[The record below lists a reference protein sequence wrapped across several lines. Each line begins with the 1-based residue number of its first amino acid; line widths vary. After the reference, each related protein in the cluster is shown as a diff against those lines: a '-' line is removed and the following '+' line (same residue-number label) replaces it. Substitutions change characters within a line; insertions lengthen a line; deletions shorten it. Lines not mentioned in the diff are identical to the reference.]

1 MSKIKREDGKS
12 SIEEYTGAETEEGFE
27 SGSRR
32 GRDGRDERGGLDGR
46 GGEDTD
52 TGSYLD
58 PNQDPSVPDDE
69 SEGKDTSD
77 GSLLEDY
84 AKLYRPIDESFK
96 FLECDPVE
104 QVDDKPPC
112 PVCRPN
118 PYAYV
123 PDYRMMENGEVF
135 FNGKDCT
142 QNIVLTFD
150 APANSLVNAA
160 SSFQSTSMI
169 ADNLTPEITNKIE
182 STGPT
187 VSELKSR
194 SFMDEKKEVGVR
206 KLLDY
211 FNKARQATAL
221 IYRPVPRKEAF
232 EQGVTAGRIVGST
245 AALAF
250 ANAQPD
256 TLALLVGATRSVVVD
271 LGYGDLLPKK
281 KGYKLSIEGI
291 NIFDELTK
299 YARYEYHVPLQLKAR
314 TRVLI
319 SIPVEQFNRAP
330 DRLISEPET
339 DFEDKLEVTFMGN
352 DINGMIKRTES
363 AFRVYDNELKRW
375 RGFEGGKLVET
386 DSGKTSGFSLASEA
400 DKLVTFKSELADLM
414 EDLGFSLDPF
424 KPGKRPEK
432 ILIKFKFENEKY
444 SIRQIHVNLPGCP
457 VVKVGPRGRFRGL
470 YDKYTKKSPF
480 NRSRT
485 LHYIGALPE
494 IDIAL
499 TARTPMP
506 WLEVTTKFTYPPLE
520 IQNGINSNTMFNDPT
535 MLGCL
540 INSNFAD
547 ERVDDFFNDIT
558 GLLDGFDD
566 LFLAKLGEF
575 SCKTR
580 DQLQDDL
587 NVLQEFDNVFK
598 TQSKRVMA
606 QLQRELRQ
614 DDPYLDIVI
623 QEMFPAMTAWGKLSP
638 QQQAAEIKKHGSLKA
653 AKQSNAPED
662 VQEKFFVRLNDRL
675 GHCGWISLI
684 MAAIDCVAQGIAG
697 EAATKL
703 LAEAAFDAMEDA
715 ALTRSFLGLSPEAQ
729 QKVVDS
735 MRNNFGDMPAPW
747 DTDYQ
752 PGNYTGAGF
761 TVSPLNAE
769 QKKFARE
776 EGGSEAVKEARK
788 KAREDADKPP
798 KPNSQ
803 RGSGGTYGRALGGV
817 NKEAYDALKQSMFDA
832 LGAEELLEAANQ
844 LPGAPII
851 SQILKRLP
859 CRQTPLIYSEPKLD
873 SFLGTVEFDFCQ
885 WDAAITLPKFGVLD
899 IKDIFTILLKALEE
913 AIIETAIAIAMQLV
927 KLILEKIFSLAC
939 DALALLG
946 ANLLDLT
953 NGNNHFRDLLKDNL
967 CPDASQEDMNET
979 IKNLFDALGDPDQ
992 DCLERLTNDEMG
1004 DFIDDISLMLT
1015 QGQICQ
1021 LLKGNPNEETMK
1033 MAMEL
1038 AQTSG
1043 SECIRD
1049 IFSDPNAFRDFFKS
1063 LAPFIPNLNELC
1075 DNLLPNAG
1083 DLDVY
1088 PCAPGTAEKIEEFR
1102 CDLLQQKGLTKEECR
1117 DILDDL
1123 KDKALMDLAD
1133 LADAMQNGPFGN
1145 TPPMR
1150 GDPDADAG
1158 CPATGFFPDEHP
1170 LQKALN
1176 NNISK
1181 SMMESIEKAHLK
1193 DLWGNINKATGQGGF
1208 LNAVLSDTL
1217 GRPYKQH
1224 NWYVQHFGS
1233 PLAADLGFFDY
1244 HCDNAIAKPKEGN
1257 QPGADKKPINVFG
1270 EELGG
1275 EEGGKS
1281 GRQSFAAGYS
1291 HGGYPPT
1298 VAAHLSSKFKN
1309 MHRNATVS
1317 TRIKPPGFRNIE
1329 EALDEF
1335 KRVQRVNEKRIDE
1348 RSKYI
1353 EAWIRE
1359 YEVEDKTAPKKAVL
1373 AQDLRSGISKK
1384 IFFERE
1390 AKDEDTSSGLSTSRK
1405 INPKNSPADL
1415 VREVL
1420 LGKQVLGGV
1429 GKPGEKGV
1437 PDRSGTKGELF
1448 IDFYAGKHKLLDL
1461 PDTSSADIIL
1471 KYTGYSTDA
1480 EDGTPPYEFSIEY
1493 DYNLFDEETQRI
1505 VEDNRYQIKVMET
1518 YRTAKPSGKTKKE
1531 LRQIGNQQL
1540 AASIYQTGKSS
1551 YTFPRYQFE
1560 VVSAPPGDIAD
1571 FLDSLTDGSSGE
1583 PLSRPSGDPPNPLGN
1598 SFEVE
1603 ALYNFFRRQMFDIST
1618 DDRTANRIMD
1628 RDRFKNYFAKKD
1640 NVFDPTNF
1648 RRQVVKANL
1657 FDQLSTGFLQRIST
1671 LVSTGNPNDS
1681 FKNRDDGDLSNNEEK
1696 LADKMNLD
1704 NISRAFQFG
1713 YNPDR
1718 QAKIIELDPLKYGGP
1733 IARAFPDSTPP
1744 PFYVKSRRFKGWLDL
1759 CDTLVPEVAGCAPE
1773 SKAIYNLE
1781 DLSDL
1786 VSSLESELK
1795 ADPRLQNDPLC
1806 SQEAPYDKI
1815 LSSFDAAN
1823 LEASMRAVIRIY
1835 TLDVFLRTIPVFTAF
1850 ALTEDNY
1857 DDLMLAFVVERM
1869 KQGLQADGVKLF
1881 GAPDETYYYRFL
1893 EQAVNNTKR
1902 KLDAGILTAEDL
1914 TDEEN
1919 AAFDRISNEVMAFYE
1934 EFDGEL
1940 ECLSDAAIKGK
1951 GLFDGFFSTSAAA
1964 PAVGLGAGSNRFNK
1978 GVAKNTKDR
1987 AFKDFI
1993 GRTEQDALLF
2003 LRRYIREEFSFLRDK
2018 LSNAVPP
2025 VVNNVDNLM
2034 AISPDWVRGAV
2045 DAGGPYNV
2053 MGDVTDPTDY
2063 VIEADNPRR
2072 LSKDTVTDT
2081 YWPFVLEKY
2090 IRIHEKETPGSEVD
2104 RSSNLYDIVNID
2116 DWEAYVKDAASRGVR
2131 GDISDLWEGWS
2142 FGLRLSYLVAK
2153 DDNEIFEKVMD
2164 TVPKSVS
2171 RDKKAYNVV
2180 NRAGKTR
2187 YLIPIA
2193 SGELPIPDQK
2203 YDLFKANSYD
2213 VYCLIP
2219 EMQKTPEFRTMFK
2232 YIFPLP
2238 RFISLVAMYSTMGFT
2253 ASIGNSGYPKE
2264 GGDMW
2269 EYPGGYPNKKYR
2281 KWNHSPQKAF
2291 ERSRQAARRVF
2302 ESFYEAAQALDFDMS
2317 SDRDPKNSA
2326 DALRG
2331 LIRPK
2336 VNFEDGLRWWERG
2349 LRVKGNPYNDDG
2361 DLCD

>member
-1 MSKIKREDGKS
+1 MSKIRREDGKS

-32 GRDGRDERGGLDGR
+32 GRDRDRDG
-46 GGEDTD
+46 ED

-58 PNQDPSVPDDE
+58 SNQNPSSPDDE

-84 AKLYRPIDESFK
+84 VDLYDPIDESFK

-123 PDYRMMENGEVF
+123 PDYRMMENGDVF
-135 FNGKDCT
+135 FNGKNCT
-142 QNIVLTFD
+142 QNIVLVFD
-150 APANSLVNAA
+150 APANSIIGAPPSFGAESMVAA
-160 SSFQSTSMI
+160 S
-169 ADNLTPEITNKIE
+169 LRPETTDKIE

-187 VSELKSR
+187 VSELKSPN
-194 SFMDEKKEVGVR
+194 FKKDKKQVGIG

-211 FNKARQATAL
+211 FNKSREATAF
-221 IYRPVPRKEAF
+221 IYRAKPAKDRVL
-232 EQGVTAGRIVGST
+232 AGTT
-245 AALAF
+245 AALGTGGTA
-250 ANAQPD
+250 AAIALAATNPV
-256 TLALLVGATRSVVVD
+256 TLALLVGATAAVTLG
-271 LGYGDLLPKK
+271 LGYAALLPKK
-281 KGYKLSIEGI
+281 KGYDLSTEEI
-291 NIFDELTK
+291 NIPKELMK
-299 YARYEYHVPLQLKAR
+299 YATYEYHIPLQLKAR

-330 DRLISEPET
+330 DRLVSEPET
-339 DFEDKLEVTFMGN
+339 EFEDKLEVTFMGN
-352 DINGMIKRTES
+352 DINGMIKRAVS
-363 AFRVYDNELKRW
+363 SFRVYDNELKRW
-375 RGFEGGKLVET
+375 RGFEGGKLVEA
-386 DSGKTSGFSLASEA
+386 DSGRTSAFSLASEG
-400 DKLVTFKSELADLM
+400 DKLITFKHELDKLM

-457 VVKVGPRGRFRGL
+457 VVKVGPRGKFKNL
-470 YDKYTKKSPF
+470 YEKYTKKSPLG
-480 NRSRT
+480 RSRT
-485 LHYIGALPE
+485 LYYIGALPE
-494 IDIAL
+494 LDIAL

-547 ERVDDFFNDIT
+547 ERVDDFFNDVT
-558 GLLDGFDD
+558 GVLDGFDD

-587 NVLQEFDNVFK
+587 NVLQEFDNVF
-598 TQSKRVMA
+598 TAQSKRVLA
-606 QLQRELRQ
+606 QLRNELRA

-623 QEMFPAMTAWGKLSP
+623 QEMFPANTAWGELSP
-638 QQQAAEIKKHGSLKA
+638 QQQAVEIKEHGSLKA
-653 AKQSNAPED
+653 AKESNAPED

-675 GHCGWISLI
+675 GHCGWIALT
-684 MAAIDCVAQGIAG
+684 MRAIDCVAQGIVG
-697 EAATKL
+697 DDATKL
-703 LAEAAFDAMEDA
+703 LAEAAFNSMEDA

-761 TVSPLNAE
+761 SVSPLNAE

-776 EGGSEAVKEARK
+776 EGGSEAVKEARQ
-788 KAREDADKPP
+788 KAREDADKPA

-803 RGSGGTYGRALGGV
+803 KGSGGTYGRALGGV
-817 NKEAYDALKQSMFDA
+817 QKEAYDALKQSMFDA

-851 SQILKRLP
+851 SQILKRVA

-873 SFLGTVEFDFCQ
+873 SFLSTVEFDFCA
-885 WDAAITLPKFGVLD
+885 WDSDMTFPEFGILNIPD
-899 IKDIFTILLKALEE
+899 LFAILLKALKE
-913 AIIETAIAIAMQLV
+913 AIIETAVAIAMQVV

-1021 LLKGNPNEETMK
+1021 LLRGNPSDETMK

-1038 AQTSG
+1038 AQTSD

-1049 IFSDPNAFRDFFKS
+1049 IFSDPNAFRDFFRS

-1075 DNLLPNAG
+1075 DNLLPNAS

-1088 PCAPGTAEKIEEFR
+1088 PCAPGTADKIEEFR

-1133 LADAMQNGPFGN
+1133 LADVMQNGPFGN
-1145 TPPMR
+1145 TPPMSS
-1150 GDPDADAG
+1150 DED
-1158 CPATGFFPDEHP
+1158 CPAAGFFPTEHP

-1181 SMMESIEKAHLK
+1181 SMMETIEKAHLR
-1193 DLWGNINKATGQGGF
+1193 DLWGNINKGTGQGGF

-1224 NWYVQHFGS
+1224 NWYVEHLGA
-1233 PLAADLGFFDY
+1233 PLAADFGFFDY
-1244 HCDNAIAKPKEGN
+1244 HCDNAIMKPQEGKVDGN
-1257 QPGADKKPINVFG
+1257 ANKPINVFG
-1270 EELGG
+1270 EVLDGP
-1275 EEGGKS
+1275 EGGKS
-1281 GRQSFAAGYS
+1281 GRQSFGAGYS
-1291 HGGYPPT
+1291 NGGYPPT
-1298 VAAHLSSKFKN
+1298 VAAHLSKKFKSMHKN
-1309 MHRNATVS
+1309 MTFS
-1317 TRIKPPGFRNIE
+1317 TTTKPPGFPNMASAIE
-1329 EALDEF
+1329 EFE
-1335 KRVQRVNEKRIDE
+1335 RVQRVNEKRIDE

-1359 YEVEDKTAPKKAVL
+1359 NDIEDRSQSKRSVL
-1373 AQDLRSGISKK
+1373 AQDLRSGIAKK
-1384 IFFERE
+1384 IFFEE
-1390 AKDEDTSSGLSTSRK
+1390 FAGDEDTAGGLKLARK
-1405 INPKNSPADL
+1405 VNPKNSAADL
-1415 VREVL
+1415 AREVL

-1437 PDRSGTKGELF
+1437 PSRSGTKGKLF
-1448 IDFYAGKHKLLDL
+1448 LDEYGGKHKLLPL
-1461 PDTSSADIIL
+1461 PDTSSADVVL
-1471 KYTGYSTDA
+1471 KYGAYPTDP
-1480 EDGTPPYEFSIEY
+1480 EDNQSPYQFTIEY
-1493 DYNLFDEETQRI
+1493 DYNLFDQETQRI
-1505 VEDNRYQIKVMET
+1505 IDDNRYKVKVTET
-1518 YRTAKPSGKTKKE
+1518 YKTGKPSGKTKKE
-1531 LRQIGNQQL
+1531 LRQLGNQQL
-1540 AASIYQTGKSS
+1540 TTSIYQPGASGYS
-1551 YTFPRYQFE
+1551 FPRYEFE
-1560 VVSAPPGDIAD
+1560 VVSNPPGDIAD
-1571 FLDSLTDGSSGE
+1571 FLDGLTEATPGE
-1583 PLSRPSGDPPNPLGN
+1583 PLTRPTADPLGD
-1598 SFEVE
+1598 SFETE
-1603 ALYNFFRRQMFDIST
+1603 ALYNFFRSQLTDISE
-1618 DDRTANRIMD
+1618 DQRTAVRVMD
-1628 RDRFKNYFAKKD
+1628 RGAFRNYFAKKED
-1640 NVFDPTNF
+1640 LFDPLDF
-1648 RRQVVKANL
+1648 PDPIKRLNL
-1657 FDQLSTGFLQRIST
+1657 FDQLSTGFIERIST
-1671 LVSTGNPNDS
+1671 LVSTGNPNDGYKS
-1681 FKNRDDGDLSNNEEK
+1681 RDDDDLSKIEK
-1696 LADKMNLD
+1696 KISEKMSLD

-1718 QAKIIELDPLKYGGP
+1718 QARIIELDPLKFGGP
-1733 IARAFPDSTPP
+1733 RAQANPDLVPP
-1744 PFYVKSRRFKGWLDL
+1744 PFYVKARRFKGWLDL
-1759 CDTLVPEVAGCAPE
+1759 CDTLVPEVSGCEPE

-1786 VSSLESELK
+1786 ISSLESELT

-1823 LEASMRAVIRIY
+1823 LEASMRAIIRIY

-1850 ALTEDNY
+1850 ALTKDNY
-1857 DDLMLAFVVERM
+1857 DDLMLTFVVERM
-1869 KQGLQADGVKLF
+1869 KQGLVVDGAKRTGAADN
-1881 GAPDETYYYRFL
+1881 TYYYRFL

-1919 AAFDRISNEVMAFYE
+1919 AAFDRIANEIMAYYD

-1951 GLFDGFFSTSAAA
+1951 GIFDGFFSTSAAA
-1964 PAVGLGAGSNRFNK
+1964 SAVGIGAGSNRFNK
-1978 GVAKNTKDR
+1978 GVAKNAKDR
-1987 AFKDFI
+1987 AFKDFV
-1993 GRTEQDALLF
+1993 GRTEKDALLF
-2003 LRRYIREEFSFLRDK
+2003 LRRYVREEFTFLRDK
-2018 LSNAVPP
+2018 LSNAIPP
-2025 VVNNVDNLM
+2025 VVNNVNNLM
-2034 AISPDWVRGAV
+2034 ALSPDWVRGAV
-2045 DAGGPYNV
+2045 DAEGPYNV
-2053 MGDVTDPTDY
+2053 MGDVNDPTDY
-2063 VIEADNPRR
+2063 VIEAGPVRR
-2072 LSKDTVTDT
+2072 GSNDSVSFVTNN

-2090 IRIHEKETPGSEVD
+2090 IRIQEKEAPGSDVD

-2116 DWEAYVKDAASRGVR
+2116 DWEAYVKNVASRGIE
-2131 GDISDLWEGWS
+2131 GNISDLWEGWS

-2153 DDNEIFEKVMD
+2153 EDNAAFEEVMN
-2164 TVPKSVS
+2164 TIPESVS
-2171 RDKKAYNVV
+2171 RENKAFNVV
-2180 NRAGKTR
+2180 DRAGETR
-2187 YLIPIA
+2187 YLIPVA

-2203 YDLFKANSYD
+2203 YDLFKADSYD

-2238 RFISLVAMYSTMGFT
+2238 RFISLIAMYSTMGFT
-2253 ASIGNSGYPKE
+2253 SSIGNTGYPNE
-2264 GGDMW
+2264 GGDVW
-2269 EYPGGYPNKKYR
+2269 EYPGGKPHKKFR

-2291 ERSRQAARRVF
+2291 QRSRQAARRVF

-2326 DALRG
+2326 DSLRNS
-2331 LIRPK
+2331 IRPK

-2349 LRVKGNPYNDDG
+2349 LRVTGNPYNDDG